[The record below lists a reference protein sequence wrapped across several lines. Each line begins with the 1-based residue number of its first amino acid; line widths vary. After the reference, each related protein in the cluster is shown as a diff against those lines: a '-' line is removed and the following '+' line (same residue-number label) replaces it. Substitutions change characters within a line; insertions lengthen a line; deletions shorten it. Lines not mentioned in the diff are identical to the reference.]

1 MKKIKQ
7 IFYGLAWLWLPLL
20 ASELAGAILEIIF

>member
-1 MKKIKQ
+1 MKKIRK
-7 IFYGLAWLWLPLL
+7 IFLGLAWFWLPLL